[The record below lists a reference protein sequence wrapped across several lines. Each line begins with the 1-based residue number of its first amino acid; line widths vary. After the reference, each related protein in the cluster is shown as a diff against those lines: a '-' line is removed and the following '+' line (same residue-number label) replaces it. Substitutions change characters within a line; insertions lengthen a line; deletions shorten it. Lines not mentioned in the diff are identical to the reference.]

1 MNQDTKLMKIVIGL
15 IFLVVVAYMVLSVV
29 KTVTSPYQFETVH
42 EDVVEESISVEGWL
56 FRDEVRLDPAIG
68 LVNYY
73 LAEGDKVAA
82 REEVAV
88 SYQNQ
93 QALKDQQKV
102 RDKTSQ
108 LEQLQYA
115 RSEESASGK
124 NLDKQI
130 NATFADIQRS
140 ASQGDYTRV
149 HKQSNDYRQLVL
161 RRECLYTEGAAA
173 DLGMASLD
181 IANEL
186 NELKNSLG
194 GEAVSINAPEKSG
207 VFSTYVDGYEDLFT
221 LDSLEEISPS
231 DFKALTEQVPTQVG
245 DAAGKVV
252 TSSAWDLAMLVK
264 EEELPKFEQRT
275 EVSVRFSA
283 LTSAMPMDVKEV
295 GYVEDGEA
303 VVTLES
309 RKNMVDTI
317 AFRQQNGFVIF
328 ESEKGIQI
336 PKNALRVYESER
348 GVFTVTGRQAEF
360 KPVTV
365 VAEDAEHYIVKAN
378 PKDKD
383 DKRVLRSGDEVIIGK
398 GLYEGKVVR

>member
-93 QALKDQQKV
+93 QALKDQQKI

-149 HKQSNDYRQLVL
+149 HKQSNDYKQLVL

-348 GVFTVTGRQAEF
+348 GVFTVTGRQAEY

>member
-149 HKQSNDYRQLVL
+149 HKQSNDYKQLIL

-275 EVSVRFSA
+275 EVSVRFST

-383 DKRVLRSGDEVIIGK
+383 DKRVLRSGDEMIIGK